1 MTNRFSASFKYLHDL
16 QVLTLIL
23 FTFAGTCWWENGIKE
38 AQRVK
43 IRHWYNFVDI
53 VNIWICQLYGYWQYW
68 KSLKYW
74 HSKEGVHYKRF
85 LLRPSS
91 DKNIHSNFIPDCA
104 LAANIT
110 LMITIQQVYL
120 HWKVELTLVSLEQ
133 INQVTKANNWSMLFV
148 NNSKWINIWEDNVW
162 WIIGTSISNKLKFWY
177 MKLQIHLNP
186 AGYFGKPFSMQQQVV
201 SIKSRAAFQ
210 NEKNGNLVQKFC
222 LHAKQGVKNMAFLIC
237 GTMIWIPLDIETS
250 DNGGRLCYHV
260 KIQIPERLVERVDI
274 LAFDAL
280 LVR

>member
-91 DKNIHSNFIPDCA
+91 DKNIHSNLNPDCA
-104 LAANIT
+104 LAAIKT
-110 LMITIQQVYL
+110 FTITIQQVYL
-120 HWKVELTLVSLEQ
+120 HWKVELTLVNFQQ
-133 INQVTKANNWSMLFV
+133 IIQVIKANNWSMLFV

-162 WIIGTSISNKLKFWY
+162 WIIGTSISKKLKFWY

-222 LHAKQGVKNMAFLIC
+222 LYAKQGVKNMALLIC
-237 GTMIWIPLDIETS
+237 EPWYEF
-250 DNGGRLCYHV
+250 H
-260 KIQIPERLVERVDI
+260 
-274 LAFDAL
+274 
-280 LVR
+280 